1 VVVAD
6 GINDALCSVVPGTIL
21 AYPMDWMTDAIDVD
35 SASDIHYLMSYGKR
49 IELDFLI
56 ILQGLSQLEHGYS
69 VEWSFYD
76 LSKDRCV
83 RTDTDSINLQQ
94 PGDFFTHI
102 TLNILSLA
110 SVGDHAV
117 SPPALAALEAW
128 EAYGWGRYHRCK
140 GNITKAEDDFRRAGT
155 IDTNHPGIQKELAS
169 VLLDKATELQAQR
182 KFTDDIFIEA
192 AGLLQQVL
200 EADSSDAE
208 AYRILGDVYIHSQRW
223 NKAEKTIQRAFHLD
237 KDDPLIYWSMSRIH
251 PSRYSY
257 SGFKSKAELLRHA
270 VRLNPALEKARLALG
285 DDLYYKNK
293 PKGAEAIYKELL
305 RIHPRSLDGLLALGK
320 LYVSRND
327 IVHIIRVY
335 EKVLEIS
342 PSYADAYYNLGIAYY
357 NDGKVEEAAG
367 FFKKAIDIDNHADSY
382 LYLGMIHDQ
391 RGESE
396 QAKACFRQ
404 RIRLRNGVND
414 PYAEEARRQL
424 NRLMHDG
431 ESVP

>member
-1 VVVAD
+1 MVVAD
-6 GINDALCSVVPGTIL
+6 GITDGIESLDSVTIL
-21 AYPMDWMTDAIDVD
+21 AYPMDWMTDAIDAD
-35 SASDIHYLMSYGKR
+35 SASDIHYLTSYGNR

-56 ILQGLSQLEHGYS
+56 VLLGLSRLERGYS

-76 LSKDRCV
+76 FIENRCV
-83 RTDTDSINLQQ
+83 RTDTDSLILQQ
-94 PGDFFTHI
+94 PDDFFTHI
-102 TLNILSLA
+102 TRDVLTLA
-110 SVGDHAV
+110 SAGDHAV
-117 SPPALAALEAW
+117 SPPALPAQAAW
-128 EAYGWGRYHRCK
+128 EAYGWGRYHRCTSD
-140 GNITKAEDDFRRAGT
+140 IAKAENDFRRAAV

-169 VLLDKATELQAQR
+169 VLLHKAAELQAQHR
-182 KFTDDIFIEA
+182 FAEDVYIEA
-192 AGLLQQVL
+192 AGLLRQVL

-208 AYRILGDVYIHSQRW
+208 AYRILGDVYIQSQRW
-223 NKAEKTIQRAFHLD
+223 NKAEDAIQRAFHLD

-257 SGFKSKAELLRHA
+257 SGFKSKAALLRHA

-293 PKGAEAIYKELL
+293 PGEAEAVYKELL

-342 PSYADAYYNLGIAYY
+342 PTYADAYYNLGIAYY
-357 NDGKVEEAAG
+357 NDEKVDEAAG
-367 FFKKAIDIDNHADSY
+367 FFKRAIAIDNHADSY
-382 LYLGMIHDQ
+382 LYMGMIHAQ
-391 RGESE
+391 KGESE

-424 NRLMHDG
+424 NRMLQDG